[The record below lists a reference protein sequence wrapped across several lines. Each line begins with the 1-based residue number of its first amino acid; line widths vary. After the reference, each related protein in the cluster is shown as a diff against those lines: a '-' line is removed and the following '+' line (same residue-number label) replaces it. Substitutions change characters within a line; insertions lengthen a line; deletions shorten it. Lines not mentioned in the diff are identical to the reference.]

1 MNNSKALDSEDN
13 TIVSRERLYQE
24 VWAEPMTKVAQK
36 YKVSGS
42 FLARICTNLKVPRP
56 DRGYWA
62 KLAAGRKLKQPP
74 LPEAAPGDEIEW
86 ARYGQARRVPPL
98 PPKPPTG
105 KVYRHL
111 TRSELPECHPLL
123 AGVRELMME
132 GRESY
137 NGHLKPK
144 KRHLPDIIA
153 SKDSV
158 NRALDVA
165 NELFLLCEA
174 RNHHVK
180 FPPGDRYYYRH
191 AVDEREKPGRGNHY
205 SDLWAPSTTTLV
217 FIGTVAFGLTIFEMT
232 EDADVTYVDGKYIRT
247 AEITPQMQRK
257 FARYHTWTTTK
268 EIPSRRFCLQVYS
281 PYSQAKW
288 MRQWREVKSGDFPAK
303 FKRIIRELE
312 VETTTVAK
320 LYEEGKRKEE
330 KEQLEREERH
340 RIWLIEEEQRRRI
353 KARKDSRDE
362 LLNIIERWGEIKKI
376 EGFFS
381 DAEQRIACLAEAE
394 KEVLMGRLKLARE
407 LIGSANALQKLAS
420 WRAPD
425 ER

>member
-1 MNNSKALDSEDN
+1 MLKETDP
-13 TIVSRERLYQE
+13 VSRELLYCE
-24 VWAEPMTKVAQK
+24 VWAEPMTTVALK
-36 YKVSGS
+36 YNVSSS
-42 FLARICTNLKVPRP
+42 FLARICTRLKVPRP
-56 DRGYWA
+56 QRGYWA
-62 KLAAGRKLKQPP
+62 RVAAGMKSKQPP
-74 LPEAAPGDEIEW
+74 LPDAAPGDEIEW
-86 ARYGQARRVPPL
+86 ARYGQARCVPPL
-98 PPKPPTG
+98 PPKPPVG
-105 KVYRHL
+105 KVYRRL
-111 TRSELPECHPLL
+111 TRSELPERHSLL
-123 AGVRELMME
+123 DGVRELMIE

-144 KRHLPDIIA
+144 KRHLPDIIT

-158 NRALDVA
+158 DRALDVA

-180 FPPGDRYYYRH
+180 FPPGDRYYCRH

-205 SDLWAPSTTTLV
+205 SDLWAPSMATVV

-232 EDADVTYVDGKYIRT
+232 EDVDVTYVDGKYIRT
-247 AEITPQMQRK
+247 AEITPQMQKK
-257 FARYHTWTTTK
+257 FARHHTWTTTK

-312 VETTTVAK
+312 AETITLAK
-320 LYEEGKRKEE
+320 LYEDGKCKEE

-362 LLNIIERWGEIKKI
+362 LLNIIERWAEIKKI

-381 DAEQRIACLAEAE
+381 DAELRISGLPESE
-394 KEVLMGRLKLARE
+394 KEALMERLKLARE
-407 LIGSANALQKLAS
+407 LIGSINALQKLAS